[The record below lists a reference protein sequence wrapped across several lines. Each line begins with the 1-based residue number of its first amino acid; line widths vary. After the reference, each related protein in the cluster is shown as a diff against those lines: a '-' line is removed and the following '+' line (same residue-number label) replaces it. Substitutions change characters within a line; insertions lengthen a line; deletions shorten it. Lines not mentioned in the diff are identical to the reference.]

1 MGILYDF
8 VKKVNVHQ
16 EMKRNIILED
26 LIALG
31 IIESQQGISVY
42 ELDYDELK
50 YELVMASFRQI
61 DIQNDQNKWF

>member
-1 MGILYDF
+1 LGILYDS
-8 VKKVNVHQ
+8 VKKVTVHQ

-26 LIALG
+26 LLALG
-31 IIESQQGISVY
+31 ITESQQGISVY
-42 ELDYDELK
+42 KLDYDELK

>member
-1 MGILYDF
+1 MRATYDS

-16 EMKRNIILED
+16 EIKRNIILED
-26 LIALG
+26 LLTLG
-31 IIESQQGISVY
+31 ITESQQGISVY

-50 YELVMASFRQI
+50 YELVMASFKKI